1 MSVKR
6 GGRRNG
12 FLGGKEGGGCVVGL
26 RWEVAEPNNSIKTQL
41 CKTTRRYSP
50 TYYFKFNSGKLKVIA
65 L

>member
-1 MSVKR
+1 M
-6 GGRRNG
+6 
-12 FLGGKEGGGCVVGL
+12 VGL